1 MNTQIEDSNKYVDV
15 TDTNLYEQINVAMCQ
30 LDLLKNKLEMIRK
43 LKNNEIVK
51 ETEELLDVHTKRIDK
66 IFNLLA
72 NESQKKVLQ

>member
-43 LKNNEIVK
+43 LKNNE
-51 ETEELLDVHTKRIDK
+51 L
-66 IFNLLA
+66 
-72 NESQKKVLQ
+72 